1 MEKTNFPPSGALR
14 KFAFNP
20 DRRWGFTTPGRVRH
34 RIIRVSSRKGLPLS
48 TEAVDAWND
57 ATGAGDTFDLA
68 ETTLNPRDYG
78 SFAVV
83 VGELIPRAAHIQAT
97 FPAPYKQLRVSERGL
112 WRRLRCIKLQE
123 DRPRCLV
130 VRKINSPT
138 NTFHVLTDK
147 RTADGLCALSAAPGL
162 ERCRDYIAFYSEW
175 AGKGDAKFPSLMHKS
190 IKRNLNAF
198 CKRSLQ
204 KYMSSMNES
213 PVLSVNPITSVSI
226 ESQGHIKIPALQ
238 QTVTKPAEKQSQAG
252 ERPSTIVKE
261 ITTEASSK
269 SLEQQEQSKD
279 TSNSIPISTPL
290 QVALKPGQQPQSETS
305 GNTPQTEPATTGL
318 QNLARI
324 EQNSKN
330 YQTLQV
336 SPVQN
341 SKGCQTLRESPVHNS
356 KGCQTLQESSSQ
368 NSKGCQTI
376 RESPVHNSKGC
387 QTLQESSSQNS
398 KGCQTI
404 RESPEQ
410 NSKGCQ
416 TLRESTLQSGPSEM
430 SKMDTCLAHL
440 FTVDDEYTASD
451 ALELLSETKPDL
463 RVCIL
468 GEWFRRFHS
477 YGDKEWGS
485 KRIMGRLAAE
495 LRDVWETT
503 QQFARSASLRTNLV
517 CNALPDSQFE
527 SQKDI
532 ELSQRNGLGLAKGCI
547 ERTIRSAN
555 LAVANLDALLPGRGS
570 TNDMSSGLVYALD
583 KFQEHLPAV
592 TDEFSIEMRNNILSL
607 AHCAQVDG
615 AMRIREVRDV
625 VMATKAALD
634 TTAEPRCC

>member
-1 MEKTNFPPSGALR
+1 
-14 KFAFNP
+14 
-20 DRRWGFTTPGRVRH
+20 
-34 RIIRVSSRKGLPLS
+34 
-48 TEAVDAWND
+48 
-57 ATGAGDTFDLA
+57 
-68 ETTLNPRDYG
+68 
-78 SFAVV
+78 
-83 VGELIPRAAHIQAT
+83 
-97 FPAPYKQLRVSERGL
+97 
-112 WRRLRCIKLQE
+112 
-123 DRPRCLV
+123 
-130 VRKINSPT
+130 
-138 NTFHVLTDK
+138 
-147 RTADGLCALSAAPGL
+147 
-162 ERCRDYIAFYSEW
+162 
-175 AGKGDAKFPSLMHKS
+175 
-190 IKRNLNAF
+190 
-198 CKRSLQ
+198 
-204 KYMSSMNES
+204 MNES
-213 PVLSVNPITSVSI
+213 PVLSVNPITLVSI

-341 SKGCQTLRESPVHNS
+341 SKGCQT
-356 KGCQTLQESSSQ
+356 
-368 NSKGCQTI
+368 I

-404 RESPEQ
+404 RELPEQ
-410 NSKGCQ
+410 NI
-416 TLRESTLQSGPSEM
+416 
-430 SKMDTCLAHL
+430 
-440 FTVDDEYTASD
+440 DDEYTASD
-451 ALELLSETKPDL
+451 ALELLSEMKRFCTFPSVETSACARFIGDLATLVRYGALQGHTVQPDL
-463 RVCIL
+463 RMCIL

-583 KFQEHLPAV
+583 KLQEHLPAV
-592 TDEFSIEMRNNILSL
+592 TDEFFIEMRNNILSL

-625 VMATKAALD
+625 VMATKAALETLLQNLD
-634 TTAEPRCC
+634 VVE

>member
-1 MEKTNFPPSGALR
+1 MEKTKVPPSGASNSAANKPSHPGAKPRLR

-20 DRRWGFTTPGRVRH
+20 DRRWGFTTPGRVRR
-34 RIIRVSSRKGLPLS
+34 RIIRVSSRKGLPLP

-57 ATGAGDTFDLA
+57 ASGAGVTFGLA

-83 VGELIPRAAHIQAT
+83 HPTSNCECPKEAYGEGLDALLFKKTVRAA
-97 FPAPYKQLRVSERGL
+97 S
-112 WRRLRCIKLQE
+112 
-123 DRPRCLV
+123 
-130 VRKINSPT
+130 S
-138 NTFHVLTDK
+138 
-147 RTADGLCALSAAPGL
+147 TADGLCALSAAPGL

-213 PVLSVNPITSVSI
+213 PVLSVNPITLVSI

-261 ITTEASSK
+261 ITTETSSK

-279 TSNSIPISTPL
+279 TSNSIPIFTPL
-290 QVALKPGQQPQSETS
+290 QVALEPGQQPQSETS

-330 YQTLQV
+330 YQTLQG
-336 SPVQN
+336 SPV
-341 SKGCQTLRESPVHNS
+341 
-356 KGCQTLQESSSQ
+356 Q

-404 RESPEQ
+404 RESPVQ
-410 NSKGCQ
+410 NRKGCQ
-416 TLRESTLQSGPSEM
+416 TLRESTLQSVPREM
-430 SKMDTCLAHL
+430 SKMDTCLARL

-451 ALELLSETKPDL
+451 ALELLEILSFSICGNIRL
-463 RVCIL
+463 REVY
-468 GEWFRRFHS
+468 WRFG
-477 YGDKEWGS
+477 YEN
-485 KRIMGRLAAE
+485 
-495 LRDVWETT
+495 T
-503 QQFARSASLRTNLV
+503 QQFARCASLSTNAV
-517 CNALPDSQFE
+517 CDSLSVGQFE
-527 SQKDI
+527 SKKYD
-532 ELSQRNGLGLAKGCI
+532 ELAQRNGLGLAKGCI
-547 ERTIRSAN
+547 ERTIGSAN
-555 LAVANLDALLPGRGS
+555 LAVANPDALLPGHGS
-570 TNDMSSGLVYALD
+570 TNDVASGLVCALD
-583 KFQEHLPAV
+583 KLQEQLPAV
-592 TDEFSIEMRNNILSL
+592 TDAFPIEMRNNILSL
-607 AHCAQVDG
+607 AHCAQSGG
-615 AMRIREVRDV
+615 AMRIREDRDV
-625 VMATKAALD
+625 VMAIKAALETLLQNMD
-634 TTAEPRCC
+634 VIE